1 VVDFS
6 LELFP
11 PKSQG
16 AYFSLQSALDEL
28 VALSPSF
35 ITITC
40 GAGGSDNSHTKELV
54 LDCAAR
60 YQPLPVKAHMTCV
73 GRTKEELD
81 RLADS
86 YWDAGVTGI
95 VALRGDA
102 PKGETYRPHP
112 EGYAYAIDLVAG
124 LKQRHDFDI
133 TVAAYAEGHP
143 EAPSLD
149 FDLSYLKKKFDAGAD
164 QAITQ
169 FFFDPELFLRF
180 RDRAVKRGIRKPIIP
195 GLLPILDYP
204 RMCHFA
210 ARCGAPIP
218 NFLRSMFEG
227 VAPKSLDHQL
237 LAMNVLSH
245 QITRLIEEGV
255 EFFHFYSLNETL
267 LTKHV
272 CKWLRAGWA

>member
-1 VVDFS
+1 MVDFS

-11 PKSQG
+11 PKTRG
-16 AYFSLQSALDEL
+16 AYFSLQSSLEDL
-28 VALSPSF
+28 VTLSPSF

-40 GAGGSDNSHTKELV
+40 GAGGSERDNTKDLV
-54 LDCAAR
+54 IECAER
-60 YQPLPVKAHMTCV
+60 YQLPVKAHMTCI
-73 GRTKEELD
+73 GRPREEID
-81 RLADS
+81 ALADA
-86 YWDAGVTGI
+86 YWDAGIRGI
-95 VALRGDA
+95 VALRGDP
-102 PKGETYRPHP
+102 PKGQSYQPHP
-112 EGYAYAIDLVAG
+112 QGYDYAIDLVRG
-124 LKQRHDFDI
+124 LKKRHDFDI

-143 EAPSLD
+143 DAPSLD
-149 FDLSYLKKKFDAGAD
+149 FDISYLAKKFDSGAD

-180 RDRAVKRGIRKPIIP
+180 RDRAVKRGIDQPVIP

-204 RMCHFA
+204 RMCKFA
-210 ARCGAPIP
+210 KRCGAPIP
-218 NFLRSMFEG
+218 NFLHTMFEG
-227 VAPKSLDHQL
+227 VEPDSLDHQL

-272 CKWLRAGWA
+272 CKWLRAGWS